1 MGKMH
6 SSVKRAQKGTGHG
19 WPALISYDDLFT
31 KTQNLIVDGVL
42 TLEFEVMII
51 NPPYANIHFHE
62 FFVAGASWGF
72 KVAIIHSVNK
82 SLKDCSKLRKHAR
95 QQEVQRLGSDLLWRK

>member
-1 MGKMH
+1 MKLYPIRKESLSIYLYWIDYTRSDFKTTFNCSNIPANMGKMH

-62 FFVAGASWGF
+62 FFVAGAS
-72 KVAIIHSVNK
+72 
-82 SLKDCSKLRKHAR
+82 
-95 QQEVQRLGSDLLWRK
+95 